1 MEIFTFPFRGNP
13 GFYISPET
21 VINRDSNDYYYPDEV
36 RTVRVIP
43 FVYARISR
51 PCKSIAAKF
60 ASRHYDTVGRG
71 IHLRPAMM
79 TSALPREAVEP
90 LCRYCD
96 RNLFLGATTDAGEF
110 RKSAA
115 DITAELDKAVE
126 YASRF
131 VSLRTGDMIV
141 IEDEALQEADVRE
154 KQVIAH
160 GDITI
165 NIR

>member
-1 MEIFTFPFRGNP
+1 MEIFTFPFKGNP

-21 VINRDSNDYYYPDEV
+21 VINRDNDYYYPDEV

-51 PCKSIAAKF
+51 PCKSLRAKF
-60 ASRHYDTVGRG
+60 AARHYDTVGRG
-71 IHLRPAMM
+71 IHLRPALM
-79 TSALPREAVEP
+79 TSALPREAVET

-96 RNLFLGATTDAGEF
+96 RNLFLGATAAADEF
-110 RKSAA
+110 RKNAE
-115 DITAELDKAVE
+115 DIAAELDKAVE
-126 YASRF
+126 HASRF

-141 IEDEALQEADVRE
+141 IEEEALQEADVLE
-154 KQVIAH
+154 KPVITH